1 MNDEQAIKELQQK
14 IDALYSEMRGQHQR
28 LVALQQELNRLQN
41 KTGAPTPSAA
51 APSKN
56 FRFENFIGLRVIH
69 FVGIVLLVIGLSIG
83 VKYVIDRQ
91 LISETMRIS
100 LAYAAGI
107 ILYLLSWRLK
117 RNYQLFSAILFSGA
131 MASLYFTTYA
141 AFVYYG
147 FFSFALTFLLM
158 VTLTVYTAFE
168 SIRYDRQE
176 IAVLGMVGA
185 YGIPF
190 LISANNGRADLF
202 FSYIIFINAGIV
214 FLSFKKKWR
223 IMGLLALLTSWTLF
237 ISWGFFK
244 YEAKDFWTSFILMV
258 IFYLLFTVGALAYR
272 LVRSETLTSGH
283 IQQVIINN
291 IALYVSSLFVFG
303 HGEFGSHLAS
313 TTACI
318 AVWMIWFAL
327 FSYLFL
333 KTENVLQQSLAMQA
347 VVLIA
352 LFIGFYWNGFF
363 VTILW
368 VAFSVILFGWGIFSH
383 RSWPRLAAILLMI
396 VTLGKLVIFD
406 SSKFTPIQKI
416 AAYLLIGALLLV
428 LSFFYQKKEP
438 SQPVRKDSPLE
449 QAGTIDEIAKR

>member
-1 MNDEQAIKELQQK
+1 MNNEQVIKELQKQ
-14 IDALYSEMRGQHQR
+14 IDALYSEIRGQHQR

-41 KTGAPTPSAA
+41 KTEASTPSTAT
-51 APSKN
+51 PSKN

-91 LISETMRIS
+91 LISEAMRIA

-117 RNYQLFSAILFSGA
+117 KNYQLFSAILFSGA

-147 FFSFALTFLLM
+147 FFSFAVTFLLM
-158 VTLTVYTAFE
+158 VALTVYTAFE

-190 LISANNGRADLF
+190 LVSANNGRADLF

-214 FLSFKKKWR
+214 FLSFKKKWK
-223 IMGLLALLTSWTLF
+223 IMGLLALLISWTLF

-244 YEAKDFWTSFILMV
+244 YDAKDFWTSFILMV
-258 IFYLLFTVGALAYR
+258 IFYSLFTVGALAYR
-272 LVRSETLTSGH
+272 LVRSETLTSGQ
-283 IQQVIINN
+283 IQQIIINN
-291 IALYVSSLFVFG
+291 IALYVSSMFVFG

-313 TTACI
+313 TTASI
-318 AVWMIWFAL
+318 AVWMIWFAV

-333 KTENVLQQSLAMQA
+333 KTENFLQQSLAMQA

-363 VTILW
+363 VTLLW
-368 VAFSVILFGWGIFSH
+368 VAFSVVLFGWGIFSH
-383 RSWPRLAAILLMI
+383 RSWPRLTAILLMI

-428 LSFFYQKKEP
+428 LSFFYQRTRTTI
-438 SQPVRKDSPLE
+438 QNQDLKD
-449 QAGTIDEIAKR
+449 